1 MFAEFNPLPE
11 VPLSAGTSILQPL
24 HALPERIT
32 LDSPAL
38 HVMTDLRRT
47 SAVLVRSGDT
57 VAHAR
62 ERMRHRGVR
71 MLFCVDIRVR
81 IEGLITLNDM
91 LGERPVLAARS
102 QGTPVSEL
110 LVRDIMTPRAN
121 LEAFRLEDVEHARAG
136 HVAASLRRAGRQH
149 ALVIE
154 ALADGAQAVRGVF
167 SATQLARQ
175 LGATLD
181 TRGEVVEIA
190 RTFAEIEASLA
201 HH

>member
-1 MFAEFNPLPE
+1 MFAEFSPLPQ
-11 VPLSAGTSILQPL
+11 VPLTAGTAVLQPL
-24 HALPERIT
+24 HVLPDRVT

-38 HVMTDLRRT
+38 DVMTDLRRT

-71 MLFCVDIRVR
+71 MLFCVDTRVR
-81 IEGLITLNDM
+81 IEGLVTLNDM
-91 LGERPVLAARS
+91 LGERPVLAASS
-102 QGTPVSEL
+102 QGMPVSEL
-110 LVRDIMTPRAN
+110 LVRDIMTPSAS
-121 LEAFRLEDVEHARAG
+121 LEAFRLQDVEHARVG
-136 HVAASLRRAGRQH
+136 HIAASLRRAGRQH

-154 ALADGAQAVRGVF
+154 TLPGVGQAIRGVF

-175 LGATLD
+175 LGATPD
-181 TRGEVVEIA
+181 TRSEFVEIA